1 MAAFLL
7 RWQRCKCVPPGPFQK
22 TFADSWPRESV
33 FKGQGV
39 REREESSGHWD
50 GWRDREA
57 ASWQWG
63 WEREAGGG
71 EQKLLSWFWGP
82 QSGLWG
88 VPSTSL
94 SSCSATAGETLTPQM
109 QDCARGPGAGPHL
122 AGVTAGPHRALW
134 EEQEP
139 CEGRRHGS
147 LRLPQRLGPQW
158 LSGDP
163 GHLQANTPSSWG
175 TAVPSATPAPSGL
188 HDCEKWDRTLAGKG
202 VLGGFS
208 SSWGAAGRPF
218 TGWCRGFSSPYTD
231 LHSRGQGGAG
241 STRSCLCASVLGSL
255 LDARA

>member
-88 VPSTSL
+88 VSSTSL

-188 HDCEKWDRTLAGKG
+188 HDCEKWDRTLAGRGCWEVSPLHGGRQGGPSPDG
-202 VLGGFS
+202 VGASHHPTQTCTAGGRVGQALP
-208 SSWGAAGRPF
+208 GAAFVPLSWVPF
-218 TGWCRGFSSPYTD
+218 
-231 LHSRGQGGAG
+231 
-241 STRSCLCASVLGSL
+241 
-255 LDARA
+255 